1 MLNPESLKTI
11 LPPTVYTSVICNLDE
26 AQLQEIRVRA
36 GMPVC
41 VTYRGREYCLTRG
54 GVSDDPSLALFAT
67 AEDVK
72 GIVVAASEHSVYAY
86 NDDINRGFIT
96 VSGGVRIGVCGE
108 TVYDRGSLVTV
119 KNYSSVN
126 IRIPHEIT
134 GCSSNIMSDIVANHC
149 KALIVSPPGA
159 GKTTMLRDIARSL
172 SDDSPHFNVL
182 IADERCELACV
193 SGGVPGMNVGMRTDV
208 ISGSTKAHA
217 FECAVRSMRPDV
229 IITDEIFGQAD
240 IEIIREAIGCGISVI
255 ASAHADG
262 PETLMRRRFIREAAE
277 ERLFERYYFL
287 SGDFGDGH
295 IAAVCDAGLTSADV

>member
-1 MLNPESLKTI
+1 MTTNKTI
-11 LPPTVYTSVICNLDE
+11 GLFLLATTFLSSPAGAAALTPTPDTIKSEAAGLSGNFALSELVGGE

-149 KALIVSPPGA
+149 KVLIVSPPGA

-217 FECAVRSMRPDV
+217 FECPL
-229 IITDEIFGQAD
+229 ITAKI
-240 IEIIREAIGCGISVI
+240 
-255 ASAHADG
+255 
-262 PETLMRRRFIREAAE
+262 
-277 ERLFERYYFL
+277 
-287 SGDFGDGH
+287 
-295 IAAVCDAGLTSADV
+295 